1 MQRTYAQ
8 LLTVSRGYTSYVR
21 EAAKMQTQMAIAMDD
36 LAANDADI
44 AADFT
49 RNAKTQRSLVN
60 CAQLLLAAMD
70 TFNDAMRV
78 LTDKVI
84 EDTILTI
91 RTFDHSR

>member
-8 LLTVSRGYTSYVR
+8 LLTVARGYTSYVR
-21 EAAKMQTQMAIAMDD
+21 EAAKMQSQMAIAMDE

-70 TFNDAMRV
+70 TFNDAVRV